1 VDRNADNSS
10 EIELLRP
17 VRQGSHDVT
26 RLSALLTVTNSTR
39 GERSDEQ
46 FDAVEGRRLS
56 SATTAKYTSHDND
69 FLLPAG
75 SLPGQSPH
83 PVGERFLSGWRSG
96 VLVSLIGAIC
106 VALFNIAITIWVFQN
121 PKPEI
126 DGAIGTL
133 FRGRCDDVR
142 RLNVLLHV
150 LVNTLSTLL
159 LCGSNYC
166 MQVLSAPNRAE
177 IDHAHAQRY
186 WLHIGVPNVRN
197 LGWIAPKRKLIWFL
211 LGLSSAPLHLLFNS
225 VVFANLQ
232 ANDYTVIPTT
242 EDWLHG
248 ASYDTSSFLDFTVNA
263 KKNFAAKLDTY
274 RVNFSE
280 QVMLSDGT
288 MSLKYSNISTTQ
300 CIEIYNNRYLSEV
313 GNVYLIEESATV
325 WRNTRDWTLLHNVT
339 GGHFIWKF
347 NVSRPLEKYHSE
359 DSDTTFP
366 FESSPD
372 GDMTASNGWMCA
384 SHFIEGCD
392 MTNLY
397 EIPRDKT
404 KWAPYDR
411 VVNYCIVEQV
421 EVKNCKLQYS
431 LPIAITVVLSN
442 LVKAICMAITLLTFK
457 DHAALVTI
465 GDAVASF
472 LEREDQETRGC
483 CLYSR
488 HEVEANGIA
497 KMPTA
502 AMHFYSK
509 QRLCDTTPN
518 DGGW

>member
-1 VDRNADNSS
+1 MV
-10 EIELLRP
+10 P
-17 VRQGSHDVT
+17 V
-26 RLSALLTVTNSTR
+26 
-39 GERSDEQ
+39 
-46 FDAVEGRRLS
+46 
-56 SATTAKYTSHDND
+56 
-69 FLLPAG
+69 G
-75 SLPGQSPH
+75 SLFSP
-83 PVGERFLSGWRSG
+83 
-96 VLVSLIGAIC
+96 
-106 VALFNIAITIWVFQN
+106 IA
-121 PKPEI
+121 
-126 DGAIGTL
+126 
-133 FRGRCDDVR
+133 
-142 RLNVLLHV
+142 
-150 LVNTLSTLL
+150 STLQFG
-159 LCGSNYC
+159 CIREPAS
-166 MQVLSAPNRAE
+166 E
-177 IDHAHAQRY
+177 K
-186 WLHIGVPNVRN
+186 LHRHP
-197 LGWIAPKRKLIWFL
+197 
-211 LGLSSAPLHLLFNS
+211 
-225 VVFANLQ
+225 
-232 ANDYTVIPTT
+232 DY
-242 EDWLHG
+242 

-325 WRNTRDWTLLHNVT
+325 WRNTRDWTLLRNVT

-384 SHFIEGCD
+384 SHFIKGCD
-392 MTNLY
+392 MTNPY

-472 LEREDQETRGC
+472 LERENKETRGC

-488 HEVEANGIA
+488 HEVEANWDRKDANGGHA
-497 KMPTA
+497 PLLKVKTMRYNPKRRRLVMGA
-502 AMHFYSK
+502 SQ
-509 QRLCDTTPN
+509 QRWLWTYLT
-518 DGGW
+518 

>member
-1 VDRNADNSS
+1 
-10 EIELLRP
+10 LLI
-17 VRQGSHDVT
+17 VI
-26 RLSALLTVTNSTR
+26 NSTR

-46 FDAVEGRRLS
+46 FDDFKSGKLS
-56 SATTAKYTSHDND
+56 SATTATYTSRDND
-69 FLLPAG
+69 FLLPAT
-75 SLPGQSPH
+75 SLQGQPTRLA
-83 PVGERFLSGWRSG
+83 GERFLSGWRSG
-96 VLVSLIGAIC
+96 ALVSFVGAIC
-106 VALFNIAITIWVFQN
+106 VALFNIVITIWVFQSS
-121 PKPEI
+121 KHEI

-133 FRGRCDDVR
+133 FRGRCNDVR

-150 LVNTLSTLL
+150 VVNALSTLL

-197 LGWIAPKRKLIWFL
+197 LKRIAPKRKLIWFL

-232 ANDYTVIPTT
+232 ANEYTVIPTT

-248 ASYDTSSFLDFTVNA
+248 AAYNTSSLLDFTDHA
-263 KKNFAAKLDTY
+263 KKSFATKLDAY
-274 RVNFSE
+274 RVNISE
-280 QVMLSDGT
+280 KVMLNDGT

-300 CIEIYNNRYLSEV
+300 CFETYSNRYLSEV
-313 GNVYLIEESATV
+313 GNVYLIQESPTV
-325 WRNTRDWTLLHNVT
+325 WRNMSAWTLLRNQS

-347 NVSRPLEKYHSE
+347 NISSPLEKYHHE
-359 DSDTTFP
+359 FSDITFP
-366 FESSPD
+366 FQSSPD
-372 GDMTASNGWMCA
+372 GSMTASNGWMCA
-384 SHFIEGCD
+384 SHSLQGCD
-392 MTNLY
+392 LNNPY

-431 LPIAITVVLSN
+431 LPIAITVILSN
-442 LVKAICMAITLLTFK
+442 LVKAICMAITLFAFK

-472 LEREDQETRGC
+472 LEHEDQETRGR

-488 HEVEANGIA
+488 HEVEADWDRKDANGDHAPLLQA
-497 KMPTA
+497 KTMRYNPKRRRWVMGASQGRWLWT
-502 AMHFYSK
+502 Y
-509 QRLCDTTPN
+509 LT
-518 DGGW
+518 